1 MPPEATPQL
10 YVTCPAT
17 IGTPHSEQ
25 RGAILLA
32 DAMPFLRDRELL
44 TLRWSPADSPRRDAM
59 APPRV
64 QWDPK
69 LSEET
74 TRTTPTML
82 RTAWRG
88 PQARAAHAAR
98 VLERERAAHVDEWAE
113 SLRRPLARA
122 PAENA
127 AKPAPRAEPPFD
139 ALREPLSPPPSSP
152 TISPADDAPQ
162 APRDVPLSPTPHR
175 DAVPP
180 LFWDKP
186 SAPPVEVEA
195 ADAAMHANALERASD
210 TCLGRAEDT
219 AAGEE
224 HAAEG
229 VAERIAEDAG
239 VAAPDAAEDAGAA
252 ASDAAEDAGAAAPDA
267 AEDAGAAA
275 PDAAEDADAAA
286 PDAAEDA
293 DSAEAAPAAVA
304 TDADPADGSAAAAAD
319 TTAAAQHTP
328 TDGAPDAWDVSEAA
342 AYDIMLQVLVAVRE
356 HPSFRSLP
364 ERGVKRGRL
373 NDLGLLQG
381 TVVRRGFSAD
391 RPLYQFDEALRAF
404 FDALAGQ
411 GGDAAAHEAA
421 VLRDFGRMLI
431 GELRAKSTPV
441 EPAPVKTLPVK
452 VPEAAELRRGRGRPR
467 GSRSRPKELRD
478 KPGAGQRPAKVH
490 AKDRAGDVRMP
501 KTLGEPV
508 ATLRVDDVDT
518 REGAAA
524 PSKRGG
530 EVTAAPAKRTRRSS
544 RVK

>member
-1 MPPEATPQL
+1 MAKACGLFRMPPEATPQL

-17 IGTPHSEQ
+17 IGTLHSEQ

-252 ASDAAEDAGAAAPDA
+252 ASDA

-530 EVTAAPAKRTRRSS
+530 EATAAPAKRTRRSS

>member
-267 AEDAGAAA
+267 AEDA
-275 PDAAEDADAAA
+275 DAAA

-478 KPGAGQRPAKVH
+478 KPGAGQRPPKVH

>member
-1 MPPEATPQL
+1 MAKACGLFRMPPEATPQL

-239 VAAPDAAEDAGAA
+239 VSAP
-252 ASDAAEDAGAAAPDA
+252 DAAEDAGAAAPDA

-304 TDADPADGSAAAAAD
+304 TDADPAEGSAAAAAD

-478 KPGAGQRPAKVH
+478 KPGAGQRPPKVH

-530 EVTAAPAKRTRRSS
+530 EATAAPAKRTRRSS

>member
-1 MPPEATPQL
+1 MAKACGLFRMPPEATPQL

-127 AKPAPRAEPPFD
+127 AKSAPRAEPPFD

-195 ADAAMHANALERASD
+195 ADAAMHADALERASD

-267 AEDAGAAA
+267 AEDA
-275 PDAAEDADAAA
+275 
-286 PDAAEDA
+286 

-304 TDADPADGSAAAAAD
+304 TDADPAEGSAAAAAD
-319 TTAAAQHTP
+319 TTAAAQHAP

-530 EVTAAPAKRTRRSS
+530 EATAAPAKRTRRSS